1 MKKLGKD
8 KLLLILFYFL
18 LTVISAFCIFPILF
32 AVIGSF
38 TSEAEVAS
46 HGFRLFPESLTLD
59 TYKYVFLTQG
69 KKLVNAYKI
78 SIINTIAGTAISLF
92 VTITYAYVISVRDF
106 KMGNKF
112 AFFAYFTML
121 FNGGLVP
128 TYMMWT
134 QSFHIKNTLW
144 ALIIPGL
151 LMNGFYIIMMRSF
164 FQANIPDALI
174 EAARI
179 DGGGEY
185 RILFQVVTP
194 LSKPIMATMA
204 LMIGLGYWND
214 WMNSLYYITD
224 DKLFSIQAILNTIIT
239 NIQFLT
245 SGQSSAASSVN
256 VANLPSIGI
265 RMAIAVIGIL
275 PVLCIYPFF
284 QKYFVK
290 GIVVGGVKG

>member
-1 MKKLGKD
+1 MRFVSF
-8 KLLLILFYFL
+8 LLI
-18 LTVISAFCIFPILF
+18 
-32 AVIGSF
+32 
-38 TSEAEVAS
+38 
-46 HGFRLFPESLTLD
+46 
-59 TYKYVFLTQG
+59 
-69 KKLVNAYKI
+69 
-78 SIINTIAGTAISLF
+78 
-92 VTITYAYVISVRDF
+92 
-106 KMGNKF
+106 
-112 AFFAYFTML
+112 FTML

-214 WMNSLYYITD
+214 WMNGLYYLND
-224 DKLFSIQAILNTIIT
+224 DRMFSIQVLLM
-239 NIQFLT
+239 NIQRDLDSLRQQAQAGGNINT
-245 SGQSSAASSVN
+245 AD
-256 VANLPSIGI
+256 LPSTSV
-265 RMAIAVIGIL
+265 RMALTVMGIL
-275 PVLCIYPFF
+275 PVMIIYPFM

-290 GIVVGGVKG
+290 GVMIGSVKG